1 MATYSPSRVVQRQN
15 EDDFPQIRVDD
26 SNVAE
31 LLAQVVRQLKIVSM
45 KLDCLQADGDV
56 IDDDEVDTLEL
67 Q

>member
-45 KLDCLQADGDV
+45 KLDCLQADSDV
-56 IDDDEVDTLEL
+56 IDDDEVDTL
-67 Q
+67 

>member
-45 KLDCLQADGDV
+45 KLNCLQADSDV

>member
-1 MATYSPSRVVQRQN
+1 MATYSPSRVVQR
-15 EDDFPQIRVDD
+15 EDGEGFPKIRVNDF
-26 SNVAE
+26 NVAE
-31 LLAQVVRQLKIVSM
+31 LLLQVITQLKIVSM